1 MVTLRNICAELKLS
15 CHVDDQ
21 VLNELKLE
29 GLTTNDITEELFE
42 QNTSKIEYKIGVS
55 LHCLQRD
62 YCYSIEVDKIDIN
75 YPTTT
80 LTFDVELDE
89 NDYCSLQECK
99 EMFIINFK
107 RTITHEP
114 YQIYTVYGRRNDLT
128 MMLVSVEVLGVHI
141 WCMSYYKDGRR
152 IW

>member
-1 MVTLRNICAELKLS
+1 MMTMLQSVCAELKLS
-15 CHVDDQ
+15 CHIDEQ
-21 VLNELKLE
+21 VLNELMFAN
-29 GLTTNDITEELFE
+29 LTIEQITEELVD
-42 QNTSKIEYKIGVS
+42 QNASKLEYKIGVS

-62 YCYSIEVDKIDIN
+62 YGYSIEVDKIDIN

-80 LTFDVELDE
+80 ITFDVELDE
-89 NDYCSLQECK
+89 NDYDSLQTCK
-99 EMFIINFK
+99 EMFVSNFA

-141 WCMSYYKDGRR
+141 
-152 IW
+152 

>member
-1 MVTLRNICAELKLS
+1 MRLEDVCVELKLS

-29 GLTTNDITEELFE
+29 GLTTEQITEEFVD
-42 QNTSKIEYKIGVS
+42 QNVSKVDYKIGVS

-62 YCYSIEVDKIDIN
+62 YGYSIEVDKLDIN
-75 YPTTT
+75 YPRSTI
-80 LTFDVELDE
+80 TFDVELDE
-89 NDYCSLQECK
+89 NDYDSLQTCK
-99 EMFIINFK
+99 EMFVSNFA

-141 WCMSYYKDGRR
+141 
-152 IW
+152 

>member
-1 MVTLRNICAELKLS
+1 MVTLRNVCAELKLS
-15 CHVDDQ
+15 CHIDKQ
-21 VLNELKLE
+21 ALNELMLAN
-29 GLTTNDITEELFE
+29 LTTNDITEELFE

-89 NDYCSLQECK
+89 NDYDSLQTCK
-99 EMFIINFK
+99 EMFVSSFT

-114 YQIYTVYGRRNDLT
+114 YQTYTVYGKRNDLT
-128 MMLVSVEVLGVHI
+128 MMLVSVEVLGVHV
-141 WCMSYYKDGRR
+141 
-152 IW
+152 

>member
-1 MVTLRNICAELKLS
+1 MRLEDVCVELKLS

-29 GLTTNDITEELFE
+29 GLTTEQITEEFVD
-42 QNTSKIEYKIGVS
+42 QNVSKVDYKIGVS

-62 YCYSIEVDKIDIN
+62 YGYSIEVNKIDIN
-75 YPTTT
+75 YPMTTI
-80 LTFDVELDE
+80 TFDVELDE
-89 NDYCSLQECK
+89 NDYDSLQTCK
-99 EMFIINFK
+99 EMFVSNFA

-128 MMLVSVEVLGVHI
+128 MMLVSVEV
-141 WCMSYYKDGRR
+141 
-152 IW
+152 

>member
-1 MVTLRNICAELKLS
+1 MRLEDVCVELKLS

-29 GLTTNDITEELFE
+29 GLTTEQITEEFVD
-42 QNTSKIEYKIGVS
+42 QNVSKADYKIGVS

-62 YCYSIEVDKIDIN
+62 YGYSIEVNKIDIN
-75 YPTTT
+75 YPMTTI
-80 LTFDVELDE
+80 TFDVELDE
-89 NDYCSLQECK
+89 NDYDSLQTCK
-99 EMFIINFK
+99 EMFVSNFA

-141 WCMSYYKDGRR
+141 
-152 IW
+152 

>member
-1 MVTLRNICAELKLS
+1 MRLEDVCVELKLS

-29 GLTTNDITEELFE
+29 GLTTEQITEEFVD
-42 QNTSKIEYKIGVS
+42 QNVSKVDYKIGVS

-62 YCYSIEVDKIDIN
+62 YGYSIEVNKIDIN
-75 YPTTT
+75 YPMTTI
-80 LTFDVELDE
+80 TFDVELDE
-89 NDYCSLQECK
+89 NDYDSLQTCK
-99 EMFIINFK
+99 EMFVSNFA

-141 WCMSYYKDGRR
+141 
-152 IW
+152 

>member
-21 VLNELKLE
+21 VLNELTLE

-80 LTFDVELDE
+80 ITFDVELDE

-128 MMLVSVEVLGVHI
+128 MMLVSVEVLGVHV
-141 WCMSYYKDGRR
+141 
-152 IW
+152 

>member
-1 MVTLRNICAELKLS
+1 MVTLRNICAELKLT

-29 GLTTNDITEELFE
+29 GLTTEQITEEFVD
-42 QNTSKIEYKIGVS
+42 QNVSKIEHKIGVS

-62 YCYSIEVDKIDIN
+62 YGYSIEVDKIDIS

-80 LTFDVELDE
+80 ITFDVELDE
-89 NDYCSLQECK
+89 NDYGSLQTCK
-99 EMFIINFK
+99 EMFVSTFA

-141 WCMSYYKDGRR
+141 
-152 IW
+152 

>member
-1 MVTLRNICAELKLS
+1 MRLEDVCVELKLS
-15 CHVDDQ
+15 YHVDEQ
-21 VLNELKLE
+21 VLNVLQLE

-42 QNTSKIEYKIGVS
+42 QNTSKIEYKISVS

-62 YCYSIEVDKIDIN
+62 YGYSIEVNKIDID
-75 YPTTT
+75 YPMTT

-89 NDYCSLQECK
+89 NDYDSLQTCK
-99 EMFIINFK
+99 EMFVSNFA

-141 WCMSYYKDGRR
+141 
-152 IW
+152 

>member
-15 CHVDDQ
+15 YHVDDQ
-21 VLNELKLE
+21 VLNELTLE

-62 YCYSIEVDKIDIN
+62 YGYSIEVNKVDIN
-75 YPTTT
+75 YPMTT

-89 NDYCSLQECK
+89 NDYDSLQTCK
-99 EMFIINFK
+99 EMFIINFT
-107 RTITHEP
+107 RTIAHEP
-114 YQIYTVYGRRNDLT
+114 YRIYTVYGRRNDLT

-141 WCMSYYKDGRR
+141 
-152 IW
+152 

>member
-1 MVTLRNICAELKLS
+1 MRLEDVCVELKLS

-29 GLTTNDITEELFE
+29 GLTTEQITEEFVD
-42 QNTSKIEYKIGVS
+42 QNVSKVDYKIGVS

-62 YCYSIEVDKIDIN
+62 YGYSIEVDKIDIN
-75 YPTTT
+75 YPMATI
-80 LTFDVELDE
+80 TFDVELDE
-89 NDYCSLQECK
+89 NDYDSLQTCK
-99 EMFIINFK
+99 EMFVSNFA

-141 WCMSYYKDGRR
+141 
-152 IW
+152 

>member
-1 MVTLRNICAELKLS
+1 MRLEDVCVELKLS

-29 GLTTNDITEELFE
+29 GLTTEQITEEFVD
-42 QNTSKIEYKIGVS
+42 QNVSKVDYKIGVS

-62 YCYSIEVDKIDIN
+62 YGYSIEVDKIDIN
-75 YPTTT
+75 YPMATI
-80 LTFDVELDE
+80 TFDVELDE
-89 NDYCSLQECK
+89 NDYDSLQTCK
-99 EMFIINFK
+99 EMFVSNFA

-114 YQIYTVYGRRNDLT
+114 YQIYTVYGKRNDLT

-141 WCMSYYKDGRR
+141 
-152 IW
+152 

>member
-1 MVTLRNICAELKLS
+1 MRLEDVCVELKLS

-29 GLTTNDITEELFE
+29 GLTTEQITEEFVD
-42 QNTSKIEYKIGVS
+42 QNVSKVDYKIGVS

-62 YCYSIEVDKIDIN
+62 YGYSIEVNKIDIN
-75 YPTTT
+75 YPMTTI
-80 LTFDVELDE
+80 TFDVELDE
-89 NDYCSLQECK
+89 NDYDSLQACK
-99 EMFIINFK
+99 EMFVSNFA

-141 WCMSYYKDGRR
+141 
-152 IW
+152 